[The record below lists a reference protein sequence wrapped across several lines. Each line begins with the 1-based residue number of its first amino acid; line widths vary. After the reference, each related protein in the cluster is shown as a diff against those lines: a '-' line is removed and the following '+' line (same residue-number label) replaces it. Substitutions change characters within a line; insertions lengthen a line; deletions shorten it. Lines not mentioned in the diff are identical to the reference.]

1 MTNGVSITDTSEF
14 FSVFDSYQ
22 VFLIEG
28 QKSVLHLEIGNI
40 LYI

>member
-1 MTNGVSITDTSEF
+1 MASVLLTHRNF
-14 FSVFDSYQ
+14 FVFDSYQ

>member
-1 MTNGVSITDTSEF
+1 MASVLLTHLNL

-28 QKSVLHLEIGNI
+28 QKSVLHLEIGTI